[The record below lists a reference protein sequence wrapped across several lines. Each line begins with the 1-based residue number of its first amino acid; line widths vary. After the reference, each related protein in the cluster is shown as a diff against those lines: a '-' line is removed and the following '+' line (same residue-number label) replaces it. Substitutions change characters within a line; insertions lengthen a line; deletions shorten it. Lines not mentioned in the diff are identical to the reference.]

1 MAIRAE
7 HLNFLYGEGT
17 VYEQYALKDVNF
29 EIEDGQFIGLI
40 GHTGSGKSTLIQHL
54 NGLLRASSGALYYNG
69 ENIYQDGYCLLYT
82 SPSPRDTERSRM
94 PSSA

>member
-29 EIEDGQFIGLI
+29 EIEDSL
-40 GHTGSGKSTLIQHL
+40 S
-54 NGLLRASSGALYYNG
+54 
-69 ENIYQDGYCLLYT
+69 D
-82 SPSPRDTERSRM
+82 
-94 PSSA
+94 

>member
-40 GHTGSGKSTLIQHL
+40 GHTGSGTVSYTHLTLP
-54 NGLLRASSGALYYNG
+54 
-69 ENIYQDGYCLLYT
+69 T
-82 SPSPRDTERSRM
+82 T
-94 PSSA
+94 